1 MSLGTLSTARGDA
14 SGQFVEMRSDRG
26 QALIETILLGLL
38 FLAPLIWSLGVLAD
52 LHRGALAASAAARAA
67 GFDAARA
74 IASSDAQ
81 RAGTE
86 AFRQAFI
93 DHGIDP
99 AGASLR
105 FINDRG
111 FRRGRA
117 IELEVVY
124 PVSVLQAPLLGK
136 VSGPSIVVRARHT
149 ARIDPFR
156 SR

>member
-1 MSLGTLSTARGDA
+1 M
-14 SGQFVEMRSDRG
+14 
-26 QALIETILLGLL
+26 
-38 FLAPLIWSLGVLAD
+38 LAD

>member
-1 MSLGTLSTARGDA
+1 MS
-14 SGQFVEMRSDRG
+14 RSEAG
-26 QALIETILLGLL
+26 QALIETLLLGLL
-38 FLAPLIWSLGVLAD
+38 FLAPLVWGLGVLAD

-74 IASSDAQ
+74 HASADAQ
-81 RAGTE
+81 RAATK

-99 AGASLR
+99 VDASLR
-105 FINDRG
+105 LITYHGFARG
-111 FRRGRA
+111 GTVEF
-117 IELEVVY
+117 EVVY

-136 VSGPSIVVRARHT
+136 VSGPSILVRARHT

>member
-1 MSLGTLSTARGDA
+1 
-14 SGQFVEMRSDRG
+14 MRPEAG
-26 QALIETILLGLL
+26 GALIETVLLGLL
-38 FLAPLIWSLGVLAD
+38 FLAPVIWSLGVLAD

-74 IASSDAQ
+74 TASNDAQ
-81 RAGTE
+81 RAATE
-86 AFRQAFI
+86 AFSQAFI

-99 AGASLR
+99 SDASLR
-105 FINDRG
+105 WIHDRG
-111 FRRGRA
+111 FGRGRA
-117 IELEVVY
+117 VELEVVY

-149 ARIDPFR
+149 ARIDPYR

>member
-1 MSLGTLSTARGDA
+1 M
-14 SGQFVEMRSDRG
+14 
-26 QALIETILLGLL
+26 IETVLLGLL
-38 FLAPLIWSLGVLAD
+38 FLVPVVWGLGVLAD
-52 LHRGALAASAAARAA
+52 LHRGALAASAAVRAA

-74 IASSDAQ
+74 TASNDAQ
-81 RAGTE
+81 RAAVE
-86 AFRQAFI
+86 AFKQAFL

-105 FINDRG
+105 LANGRG
-111 FRRGRA
+111 FGRGEA
-117 IELEVVY
+117 VELEVVY

-136 VSGPSIVVRARHT
+136 VSGPSIVVRARHI